1 MSFFAAPCAAE
12 DTSASRRESSL
23 VMMGAE
29 NEYASPGARS
39 RVMKISDEVLKYGTS
54 AMGVVRFCMRSMEK
68 SVLALFAFIEM
79 ETG

>member
-1 MSFFAAPCAAE
+1 
-12 DTSASRRESSL
+12 
-23 VMMGAE
+23 MMGAE